1 MPLADKKP
9 AGGARDIGD
18 LKARLGL
25 KPAKAPATGQAPTP
39 AGYPAQTGVPAPVP
53 PPPGFGPP
61 PGPAQPPPP
70 DLTRDPFAVAAA
82 PVAPPKVDFVI
93 PKEWDAAA
101 PVDSERRK
109 SAAPKILLF
118 VGIALVPLVV
128 GYACGRINGARADVG
143 LTVEHAKKIK
153 AEVEKI
159 AAVNQKVENAFDES
173 MTRQVEGAKAGKAAA
188 LPDLKLVEDLK
199 ALALAVPVP
208 DNLFRTNYFHM
219 KDLAIERLFAFY
231 YNTIIL
237 YERANAHIKRTES
250 DKELLERYQKQA
262 AAAKEVAEQT
272 FGIIIDPSGA
282 IPLGKMVMT
291 GEIICKKDA
300 PKEGCPKPADWDG
313 VQVKSD
319 QSMAWSKRFLRTP
332 KDAERVVLI
341 DKTALFQK
349 VIVGSPEAL
358 AAEAYGRR
366 LKEIKEIVEKVKP
379 ARKDVVKELDDQAAK
394 PKPFAL

>member
-1 MPLADKKP
+1 MADKKP

-25 KPAKAPATGQAPTP
+25 KPAKAAAAQAQTP

-82 PVAPPKVDFVI
+82 PAVAPKVDFVV
-93 PKEWDAAA
+93 PKEWDAAGPGDA
-101 PVDSERRK
+101 AQKK
-109 SAAPKILLF
+109 SAAPKYLLF
-118 VGIALVPLVV
+118 LGIALVPLIV
-128 GYACGRINGARADVG
+128 GYACGRINGARQIVA
-143 LTVEHAKKIK
+143 LTIGDAKKIK
-153 AEVEKI
+153 TEVDSI
-159 AAVNQKVENAFDES
+159 AATNQKVENAFDES
-173 MTRQVEGAKAGKAAA
+173 MARQVESAKAGKAAA
-188 LPDLKLVEDLK
+188 IPDMKLVEDLK
-199 ALALAVPVP
+199 GLNLVVPVP
-208 DNLFRTNYFHM
+208 DKLFRTNYFQM

-250 DKELLERYQKQA
+250 DKDLLERYQKQA

-272 FGIIIDPSGA
+272 FGIIIDPSGP
-282 IPLGKMVMT
+282 IPLGKLVMT

-300 PKEGCPKPADWDG
+300 PKEGCPKPTDWDG

-319 QSMAWSKRFLRTP
+319 QSMAFSKRFLRTP
-332 KDAERVVLI
+332 KDTERVILI
-341 DKTALFQK
+341 DKTSLFQK

-366 LKEIKEIVEKVKP
+366 LKEIKEVVEKLKP
-379 ARKDVVKELDDQAAK
+379 ARKDVVKELDDQAGK
-394 PKPFAL
+394 PKPFHL